1 MEYFLVHGYT
11 WVPPQWRLPFFLALA
26 FIALRLGWKSDPSQ
40 ALCRRLGYFSLA
52 SAFYFCMASRAVMV
66 TDTGHDFEFDAA
78 KTTALV
84 FLVISVILFVAAGKR
99 KERRTGL
106 DFGRFQFGGE
116 DEG

>member
-1 MEYFLVHGYT
+1 
-11 WVPPQWRLPFFLALA
+11 
-26 FIALRLGWKSDPSQ
+26 
-40 ALCRRLGYFSLA
+40 
-52 SAFYFCMASRAVMV
+52 MV